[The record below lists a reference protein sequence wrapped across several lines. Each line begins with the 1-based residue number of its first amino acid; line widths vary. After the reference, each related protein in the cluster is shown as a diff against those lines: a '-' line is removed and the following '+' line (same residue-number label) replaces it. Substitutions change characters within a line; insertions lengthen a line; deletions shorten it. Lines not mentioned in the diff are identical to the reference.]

1 MHCTFIHLFLL
12 SIGRVSAPASTRP
25 HPIDSVASSVTAPI
39 ASTLPFPTSD
49 PGHLDRDHNH
59 SYGLMTHTTSYGFMT
74 HRLKI
79 QGSLPVDT
87 IKTTAPQTTAPGTW
101 PDKGGYAQS
110 YPSHPS
116 SPNSN
121 QQGSAVPRPSSNYHR
136 ESGLPDSRLGGTK
149 PRSESGLEPDFRLIV
164 HTEHG
169 IHICSICIY

>member
-1 MHCTFIHLFLL
+1 MFRCDDNRRGQQSSCTNKIMHCTFIHLFLL
-12 SIGRVSAPASTRP
+12 VIGRVSALASTRP

-87 IKTTAPQTTAPGTW
+87 QNHSAVQETMYDSA
-101 PDKGGYAQS
+101 
-110 YPSHPS
+110 HPR
-116 SPNSN
+116 SPNSTP
-121 QQGSAVPRPSSNYHR
+121 QRLAALQPGSDNHR
-136 ESGLPDSRLGGTK
+136 
-149 PRSESGLEPDFRLIV
+149 ESGLEPDFRLTYTSIL
-164 HTEHG
+164 
-169 IHICSICIY
+169 IHA